1 MRSIRLLAFFLLIAP
16 LAYGQSPIRIAAGQ
30 NAPYTDTSGN
40 TWAADT
46 GYNVGAP
53 GINWPKTFS
62 TTHAIA
68 GASDPTI
75 FQHER
80 WNGNNNPPLIYT
92 FQVPSGA
99 WTLNLYF
106 SENFATGAGQR
117 IFNVK
122 INGNASLTNF
132 DIFAAAGGEFTAN
145 LQSFQIISS
154 GTVAIEFDQLKPAVG
169 NPKIN
174 AIEFIPVKQN
184 ILPYTFNEQLR
195 FCTVCDGSDDSFT
208 GPTVIAGSIVTV
220 TQSGA
225 YLGSATFNAS
235 GNATLATSVNASY
248 PDPLQ
253 FSASVVNPS
262 SAPLGSALSQSIPAI
277 LITGHSTFS
286 LIVRLDATTGLL
298 RGITWSVL

>member
-1 MRSIRLLAFFLLIAP
+1 MRRLSLLAVLLFLAP
-16 LAYGQSPIRIAAGQ
+16 LACGQSPIRIAAGQ
-30 NAPYTDTSGN
+30 SAPYTDKLGN
-40 TWAADT
+40 TWSADT
-46 GYNVGAP
+46 GYNIGAP

-92 FQVPSGA
+92 VQVPTGA

-122 INGNASLTNF
+122 ISGNLALTNF
-132 DIFAAAGGEFTAN
+132 DIFAAAGGEYTAN

-154 GTVAIEFDQLKPAVG
+154 GTVAIEFDQLSPAVG

-184 ILPYTFNEQLR
+184 ILPYTFNEELR
-195 FCTVCDGSDDSFT
+195 FCTVCDGSDDSLT
-208 GPTVIAGSIVTV
+208 GPSVIPGSIVTI
-220 TQSGA
+220 TQSGM

-235 GNATLATSVNASY
+235 GNATLTTGVNASY

-253 FSASVVNPS
+253 FSASIVSPS
-262 SAPLGSALSQSIPAI
+262 NKPLGSALSQFVPAI
-277 LITGHSTFS
+277 LVTQHSTFS
-286 LIVRLDATTGLL
+286 VIVRLDATSGLL
-298 RGITWSVL
+298 RGTTWFVL